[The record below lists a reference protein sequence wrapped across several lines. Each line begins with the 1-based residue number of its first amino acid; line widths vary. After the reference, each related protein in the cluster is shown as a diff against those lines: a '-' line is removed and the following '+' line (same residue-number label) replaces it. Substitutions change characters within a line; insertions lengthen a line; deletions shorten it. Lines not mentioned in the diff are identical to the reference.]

1 MQFPPVRRTLNHL
14 MPRQGTGEETER
26 IKRIYE
32 RMAAGY
38 DRQLDRVETFMFGD
52 GRAWVC
58 GRARGDVLEIA
69 IGTGRNLAF
78 YAADVRLT
86 GIDLSPAMLELAR
99 QRGAALGRAV
109 DLRLGDA
116 QALPFDDASFDAV
129 VSTLALCTIPDP
141 GRAVAEARRVLRPG
155 GRIVLLDHVR
165 SPSRAVRLVQRL
177 LDPILVR
184 FAGDHLLRE
193 LVEHVEAAGFQV
205 EHVERSRWGI
215 VERLTARGPLVP

>member
-1 MQFPPVRRTLNHL
+1 MTPRRD
-14 MPRQGTGEETER
+14 TGGETER

-32 RMAAGY
+32 RMAVGY
-38 DRQLDRVETFMFGD
+38 DRQLDRVENLVFGD

-58 GRARGDVLEIA
+58 GQARGDVLEIA

-78 YAADVRLT
+78 CAADVRLT
-86 GIDLSPAMLELAR
+86 GIDVSPAMLERAR
-99 QRGAALGRAV
+99 RRAAALGRAV

-116 QALPFDDASFDAV
+116 QALPFKDASFDAV
-129 VSTLALCTIPDP
+129 VSTLAMCTVPDP

-155 GRIVLLDHVR
+155 GRFLLLDHVR

-193 LVEHVEAAGFQV
+193 PVEHLEAAGFEV

-215 VERLTARGPLVP
+215 VERITARGPLAP

>member
-1 MQFPPVRRTLNHL
+1 MTPRRD
-14 MPRQGTGEETER
+14 TGGETER
-26 IKRIYE
+26 VKRIYE

-38 DRQLDRVETFMFGD
+38 DRQLDRVESLMFGD
-52 GRAWVC
+52 GRARVC
-58 GRARGDVLEIA
+58 GQARGDVLEIA

-86 GIDLSPAMLELAR
+86 GIDVSPAMLGLAR
-99 QRGAALGRAV
+99 RRGAALGRAV
-109 DLRLGDA
+109 ELRLGDA
-116 QALPFDDASFDAV
+116 QALPFDDASFDVV

-141 GRAVAEARRVLRPG
+141 GRAAAEARRVLRPG
-155 GRIVLLDHVR
+155 GRFLLLDHVR

-177 LDPILVR
+177 LDPVLVR

-193 LVEHVEAAGFQV
+193 PVEHLEAAGFEV

-215 VERLTARGPLVP
+215 VERLTARGPLAP

>member
-1 MQFPPVRRTLNHL
+1 MQFSLVRRTLNHL

-58 GRARGDVLEIA
+58 DQARGDVLEIA

-86 GIDLSPAMLELAR
+86 GIDLSPAMLEVAR

-155 GRIVLLDHVR
+155 GRILLLDHVR